1 MSISALPSPRRAL
14 VVCCHSAATVV
25 TCAALLS
32 AAVLVPAP
40 WVVLPMIVAVCIGLP
55 MIVMLELSVAVAV
68 LRATRGGALRRRHLT
83 RLRSELRR
91 LPETRHPLDL

>member
-1 MSISALPSPRRAL
+1 MF
-14 VVCCHSAATVV
+14 VCCHSAATVV

-32 AAVLVPAP
+32 AAVLAPAP
-40 WVVLPMIVAVCIGLP
+40 WVALPMIVTVCIGLP
-55 MIVMLELSVAVAV
+55 MIAMLELSTAVAV
-68 LRATRGGALRRRHLT
+68 LRATRDSALRRRHLA